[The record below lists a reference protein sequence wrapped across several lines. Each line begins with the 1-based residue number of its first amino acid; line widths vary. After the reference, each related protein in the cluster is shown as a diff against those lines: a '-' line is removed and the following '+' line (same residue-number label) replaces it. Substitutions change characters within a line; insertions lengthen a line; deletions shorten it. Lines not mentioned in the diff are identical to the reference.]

1 MKRLKRSPLVYS
13 MTSKGS
19 SRTSQNKLL
28 LQTLLKY
35 YRNNNA
41 LDDVL
46 DIINGESEISLRAV
60 DWFATN
66 YSKQNFIC
74 LKKNGTSVNVYTDY
88 KLNLR
93 SYSKRRFDPFCRWDR
108 ITIPYKDGKH
118 IQTTLGQ
125 LNFFRWAITT
135 GVIDYIREHL
145 AEIEADMNQRN
156 STSRRK
162 AKVSANK
169 GNGTRKR
176 REELS
181 MYAGKSVHRTHVEI
195 TVRFD

>member
-1 MKRLKRSPLVYS
+1 M
-13 MTSKGS
+13 S
-19 SRTSQNKLL
+19 SRGANRTSQNKLL
-28 LQTLLKY
+28 LQTLLRFYKK
-35 YRNNNA
+35 NNA

-46 DIINGESEISLRAV
+46 DIINGESDISLRAV

-66 YSKQNFIC
+66 YSKQNFVC
-74 LKKNGTSVNVYTDY
+74 VKKNGNNVNVYTDY

-93 SYSKRRFDPFCRWDR
+93 AYSKRRFDPFCRWDR

-125 LNFFRWAITT
+125 LNFFRWAINA
-135 GVIDYIREHL
+135 GVIEYIRGNL
-145 AEIEADMNQRN
+145 REIEADMNQRN

-162 AKVSANK
+162 GKVIHVK
-169 GNGTRKR
+169 GSGTRKR

-181 MYAGKSVHRTHVEI
+181 LYAGKSVHRSHVEV